1 MQTRLQGNKMTEQN
15 NVITIDG
22 KEYNSEDLSA
32 QQIRW
37 VQKLQSYAI
46 KQDELRETSEE
57 ISVLQTQYL
66 GRLKSSLGKSED
78 MQEEK
83 VG

>member
-1 MQTRLQGNKMTEQN
+1 MTEQS
-15 NVITIDG
+15 NVINIDG
-22 KEYNSEDLSA
+22 KKYNSEDLSA

-66 GRLKSSLGKSED
+66 GRLKSSLEQNNDEG
-78 MQEEK
+78 QEEK
-83 VG
+83 AG

>member
-1 MQTRLQGNKMTEQN
+1 MTEKT

-66 GRLKSSLGKSED
+66 GRLKSSLEQNNED

-83 VG
+83 SG

>member
-1 MQTRLQGNKMTEQN
+1 MSEQS
-15 NVITIDG
+15 NVINIDG
-22 KEYNSEDLSA
+22 KEYNQEDLSA

-57 ISVLQTQYL
+57 ISFLQTQYL
-66 GRLKSSLGKSED
+66 GRLKSSLEQNNDEG
-78 MQEEK
+78 QEEK
-83 VG
+83 AG

>member
-1 MQTRLQGNKMTEQN
+1 MTEQKT
-15 NVITIDG
+15 NVITIDN

-66 GRLKSSLGKSED
+66 GRLKSSLEQNNED

-83 VG
+83 SG

>member
-1 MQTRLQGNKMTEQN
+1 MSE

-22 KEYNSEDLSA
+22 KEYNPEDLSA

-66 GRLKSSLGKSED
+66 GRLKSSLEQNNEG
-78 MQEEK
+78 QEEK
-83 VG
+83 AG

>member
-1 MQTRLQGNKMTEQN
+1 MSEQS
-15 NVITIDG
+15 NVINIDG
-22 KEYNSEDLSA
+22 KEYNQEDLSA

-66 GRLKSSLGKSED
+66 GRLKSSLEQNNDEG
-78 MQEEK
+78 QEEK
-83 VG
+83 AG

>member
-1 MQTRLQGNKMTEQN
+1 MSE

-22 KEYNSEDLSA
+22 KEYNPEDLSA

-57 ISVLQTQYL
+57 ISFLQTQYL
-66 GRLKSSLGKSED
+66 GRLKSSLEQNNED

-83 VG
+83 SG

>member
-1 MQTRLQGNKMTEQN
+1 MTEQKT
-15 NVITIDG
+15 NVITIDN

-66 GRLKSSLGKSED
+66 GRLRSSLEKNDAEE
-78 MQEEK
+78 QEEK
-83 VG
+83 AG

>member
-1 MQTRLQGNKMTEQN
+1 MSEQTA
-15 NVITIDG
+15 NVINIDG
-22 KEYNSEDLSA
+22 KEYNQEDLSA

-46 KQDELRETSEE
+46 KQDDLRETSEE

-66 GRLKSSLGKSED
+66 GRLKSSLEQNNDEG
-78 MQEEK
+78 QEEK
-83 VG
+83 AG

>member
-1 MQTRLQGNKMTEQN
+1 MSE

-22 KEYNSEDLSA
+22 KEYNPEDLSA

-66 GRLKSSLGKSED
+66 GRLKSSLEQNNED

-83 VG
+83 SG

>member
-1 MQTRLQGNKMTEQN
+1 MSEQS
-15 NVITIDG
+15 NVINIDG
-22 KEYNSEDLSA
+22 KEYNQEDLSA

-57 ISVLQTQYL
+57 ISFLQTQYL
-66 GRLKSSLGKSED
+66 GRLKSSLEKNVDEG
-78 MQEEK
+78 QEEK
-83 VG
+83 AG

>member
-1 MQTRLQGNKMTEQN
+1 MTEKT

-57 ISVLQTQYL
+57 ISFLQTQYL
-66 GRLKSSLGKSED
+66 GRLKSSL
-78 MQEEK
+78 EK
-83 VG
+83 NVDEGQKEKAG

>member
-1 MQTRLQGNKMTEQN
+1 MTEQS
-15 NVITIDG
+15 NVITIGG

-66 GRLKSSLGKSED
+66 GRLKSSLEQNNED

-83 VG
+83 SG

>member
-1 MQTRLQGNKMTEQN
+1 MSEQKT

-37 VQKLQSYAI
+37 VRKLQSYAI

-66 GRLKSSLGKSED
+66 GRLKSSLEKNVDDG
-78 MQEEK
+78 QEEK
-83 VG
+83 AG

>member
-1 MQTRLQGNKMTEQN
+1 MSE
-15 NVITIDG
+15 NVITIDS
-22 KEYNSEDLSA
+22 KEYNPEDLSA

-66 GRLKSSLGKSED
+66 GRLKSSLEQNNED

-83 VG
+83 SG